1 MKGNTLQEFMD
12 DLLTCGGPEKEFV
25 YKDKYYIIQ
34 GDTLQPEGIPGLKLD
49 IYTRDGDEAGE
60 YIQSMFFSDENDN
73 ESVEKFSK
81 AQIFDGKTLY
91 EAEKDIEVLYG

>member
-1 MKGNTLQEFMD
+1 MAVQKKNL
-12 DLLTCGGPEKEFV
+12 
-25 YKDKYYIIQ
+25 YIKT
-34 GDTLQPEGIPGLKLD
+34 DTLQPEGIPGLKLD
-49 IYTRDGDEAGE
+49 ICTRNGDEAGE

>member
-49 IYTRDGDEAGE
+49 IYTRNGDEAGE
-60 YIQSMFFSDENDN
+60 YIQSMF
-73 ESVEKFSK
+73 SVMKMTTK
-81 AQIFDGKTLY
+81 
-91 EAEKDIEVLYG
+91 VLKNSARHRF